1 VSPEKCYYTYTLK
14 EPKVMPSTTGYPFS
28 DQYARYEIV
37 YVIVRPLKRIYKFV
51 NGYLIAFDEYFGEG
65 LFSKKEKDIAST
77 CVQIKT

>member
-1 VSPEKCYYTYTLK
+1 MSPEKCYYIYTLK
-14 EPKVMPSTTGYPFS
+14 EPKVMPSTVGYPFS

-37 YVIVRPLKRIYKFV
+37 YVIARPLKRIYKFV
-51 NGYLIAFDEYFGEG
+51 NGYLISFDEYFDES